1 MVLID
6 YSKGTFQN
14 TGKGKHGKFSQTVTF
29 YICNYNVLAHQWQI
43 VMDKLL
49 KNISEP
55 NGMTN

>member
-6 YSKGTFQN
+6 YSKVLFKTLARANMESFHSHFLYMQL
-14 TGKGKHGKFSQTVTF
+14 
-29 YICNYNVLAHQWQI
+29 YVLAHQWQI
-43 VMDKLL
+43 VMDELL